1 MLDVSRFYFYYY
13 MLLAG
18 SGKESFK
25 IRNVGFDRG
34 ATVSGARKALCCQSG
49 EVPGWPT
56 MNFCICV
63 AFMNIL
69 LYEY

>member
-1 MLDVSRFYFYYY
+1 MPDVSHFYFYYY

-18 SGKESFK
+18 SGKESLK
-25 IRNVGFDRG
+25 IRDVRFDRG
-34 ATVSGARKALCCQSG
+34 AAASGARKALRCQSG
-49 EVPGWPT
+49 EIPGWPT

-63 AFMNIL
+63 AFVNIL